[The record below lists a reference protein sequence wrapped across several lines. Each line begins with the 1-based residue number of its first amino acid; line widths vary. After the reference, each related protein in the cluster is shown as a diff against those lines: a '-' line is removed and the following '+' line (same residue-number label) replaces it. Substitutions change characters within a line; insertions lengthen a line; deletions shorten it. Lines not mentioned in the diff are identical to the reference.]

1 MLRVQ
6 PKALGLCSSPTAA
19 SGPGYCWE
27 NEESIR
33 RMEKS
38 VSAKNQ
44 MFIFMP
50 PQMALRS
57 EHQSSLLPF

>member
-27 NEESIR
+27 NEKRVYAGWRKASQQRI
-33 RMEKS
+33 KCLFS
-38 VSAKNQ
+38 
-44 MFIFMP
+44 
-50 PQMALRS
+50 
-57 EHQSSLLPF
+57 